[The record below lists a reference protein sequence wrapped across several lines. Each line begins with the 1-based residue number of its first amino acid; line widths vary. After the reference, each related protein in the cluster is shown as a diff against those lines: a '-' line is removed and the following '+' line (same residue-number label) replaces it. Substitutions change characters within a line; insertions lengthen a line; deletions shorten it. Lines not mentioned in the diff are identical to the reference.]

1 MNGCLTS
8 ISKLTESIVSRT
20 SMLENCEIVLAPS
33 HVYLDAVGKL
43 VLNSHVS
50 LSSQDISMFSR
61 GAHTGEVS
69 AEMVLDMGCRN
80 AIIGPSARRLNYSET
95 NKNILQKV
103 SQALEHGIH
112 PILCVGET
120 KDENCLLYT
129 SPSPRDS

>member
-43 VLNSHVS
+43 LSNSHVS
-50 LSSQDISMFSR
+50 LSSQDISMFPS

-69 AEMVLDMGCRN
+69 AEMVLDMGCRY
-80 AIIGPSARRLNYSET
+80 AIIGHSERRQKYGET
-95 NKNILQKV
+95 NKNILRKII
-103 SQALEHGIH
+103 SLDG
-112 PILCVGET
+112 LSF
-120 KDENCLLYT
+120 L
-129 SPSPRDS
+129 DSFC